1 VSTPV
6 RRGGRTVDAAGRS
19 ITWSVAEGR
28 RGRRWRWS
36 VLEGGGS
43 FVAGHTVE
51 LDPDGRF
58 VRLESM
64 AASGLLS
71 LHREAD
77 GSIHGNRVTA
87 GGIDHLRFLSAPE
100 LVIVG
105 GDPVGLAAAVGALV
119 STNPLG
125 TSQVLEVGDDL
136 GVRVVEGSI
145 RRLRQG
151 AWELRLG
158 QAMRNVRL
166 DALGL
171 PLEDGSNTTSWPL
184 EGD

>member
-1 VSTPV
+1 M
-6 RRGGRTVDAAGRS
+6 RRGGRTTDAVGRS

-36 VLEGGGS
+36 VVERGGS

-51 LDPDGRF
+51 VDPDGRF

-64 AASGLLS
+64 GVSGLLS

-77 GSIHGNRVTA
+77 ASVHGNRVSDR
-87 GGIDHLRFLSAPE
+87 GVDHIEIPAAPE

-105 GDPVGLAAAVGALV
+105 SDPIGLAAAVGGLGSA
-119 STNPLG
+119 NPLARAA
-125 TSQVLEVGDDL
+125 VLEVGDDL

-145 RRLRQG
+145 RRSAARSWQLDVGG
-151 AWELRLG
+151 AVR
-158 QAMRNVRL
+158 RVRL
-166 DALGL
+166 DELGL
-171 PLEDGSNTTSWPL
+171 PSDDGPGITSWPL